1 MNTNT
6 LDSQFNSNKK
16 TVIIFVYNVLM
27 SNTLLRSTTTWN
39 STKTFIFPLDST
51 TLLIWYAGVQC
62 TQLLGL
68 LDTTNE

>member
-1 MNTNT
+1 MNTVT
-6 LDSQFNSNKK
+6 MDSHFNSNKK
-16 TVIIFVYNVLM
+16 TIIRFFNSVLM

-51 TLLIWYAGVQC
+51 TLLIWCAGDQC
-62 TQLLGL
+62 TQFLGL